1 MNTKLKILCVMTIF
15 SPCIAL
21 AQVDQVASLSE
32 PDRIEMNSS
41 QIKDLNIKL
50 DKLDKMIENQNY
62 KDARSYIAY
71 YNISPSATSE
81 RLKKWALRGDTAATW
96 ILAEQYYK
104 AKRNQESANWT
115 YTAFLGTRIDAN
127 LCINKTAA
135 GLERNVVS
143 SFFDT
148 VQSARR
154 DATIMRDAIVF
165 AIDTQ
170 STIKAEERRP
180 LWLCSLVQHDS
191 SNNGLMDSSL
201 WSTEIE
207 RQIKIF
213 TEQTKRK

>member
-1 MNTKLKILCVMTIF
+1 MNNKLKILC
-15 SPCIAL
+15 CIAL
-21 AQVDQVASLSE
+21 LTPSMVFAQVNQVASVSE
-32 PDRIEMNSS
+32 SDRVEMDSS
-41 QIKDLNIKL
+41 EIKDLSVKL

-148 VQSARR
+148 VQAART
-154 DATIMRDAIVF
+154 DATVMRDAIVF

-191 SNNGLMDSSL
+191 TNDGLTDTSL

-207 RQIKIF
+207 KQIKIF

>member
-1 MNTKLKILCVMTIF
+1 MNNKLKILCW
-15 SPCIAL
+15 IAL
-21 AQVDQVASLSE
+21 LTPSMVFAQVNQVASVSE
-32 PDRIEMNSS
+32 SDRVEMDSS
-41 QIKDLNIKL
+41 EIKDLSVKL

-148 VQSARR
+148 VQAART
-154 DATIMRDAIVF
+154 DATVMRDAIVF

-191 SNNGLMDSSL
+191 TNDGLTDTSL

-207 RQIKIF
+207 KQIKIF